1 MASSATDLTSD
12 QTTRRAIEILEKL
25 VGFNTVSS
33 ESNVPLIEWAA
44 NYLDG
49 FGFKSRIQKTADG
62 RHANLFSSIGPADGE
77 GVSGGVVLAGHSDV
91 VPVEGQPWTTDPFK
105 LIPQQDRLLA
115 RGSAD
120 MKGFIACCMARAE
133 QFSQPGLKQAVHIAL
148 SYNEETNMQ
157 GMQDLT
163 DLLAKEGLSPS
174 ACVIGEPTMMQ
185 VVVANKGAAI
195 FKVSVRGFP
204 AHSSL
209 RDTGVSAV
217 EYSAEIISYLNAIQK
232 RLRDA
237 ERHDGFDFPFTS
249 LHAGRI
255 HGGTAHNI
263 TAQDCEFVF
272 EIRALPGVDANEILG
287 DIQQYCD
294 TQLLPAMKAI
304 SDECAITIEP
314 VVNSPGL
321 DETTNRN
328 LAHAI
333 MPLCNC
339 LTPGRVSFG
348 TEAGFMTQA
357 GVPTVVCGPGS
368 IHVAHQPD
376 EFVEVSQL
384 GKCVEFLDT
393 LDVRLRQSAL
403 LQG

>member
-1 MASSATDLTSD
+1 MSSDSTKQS
-12 QTTRRAIEILEKL
+12 IEILDRL

-33 ESNVPLIEWAA
+33 EPNTPLIDWAA
-44 NYLDG
+44 NYLEG
-49 FGFKSRIQKTADG
+49 FGFESRIQRTPDG
-62 RHANLFSSIGPADGE
+62 RHANLFASIGPKDAG
-77 GVSGGVVLAGHSDV
+77 GGVVLAGHSDV
-91 VPVEGQPWTTDPFK
+91 VPVEGQPWTSDPFK
-105 LIPQQDRLLA
+105 LTTVRDSLVA

-120 MKGFIACCMARAE
+120 MKGFIACCLANAAEFAR
-133 QFSQPGLKQAVHIAL
+133 PGLKEPVHIAL

-163 DLLAKEGLSPS
+163 ELLREAELSPS

-185 VVVANKGAAI
+185 VIVANKGAAI
-195 FKVSVRGFP
+195 FKVHVRGFS

-217 EYSAEIISYLNAIQK
+217 EVSAEIISYMNGIQK
-232 RLRDA
+232 KLRDQ
-237 ERHDGFDFPFTS
+237 EKHEGFDFPHTS
-249 LHAGRI
+249 IHAGRI
-255 HGGTAHNI
+255 NGGTAHNI
-263 TAQDCEFVF
+263 TAQDCDFVF
-272 EIRALPGVDANEILG
+272 EIRALPGVDANGILA
-287 DIQQYCD
+287 DIQAYCD
-294 TQLLPAMKAI
+294 TQLLPAMLAI
-304 SDECAITIEP
+304 HPDCSISIES

-321 DETTNRN
+321 DETTNKN
-328 LAHAI
+328 LAQAI

-376 EFVEVSQL
+376 EYVEVEQL
-384 GKCVEFLDT
+384 GRCMSFLDT
-393 LDVRLRQSAL
+393 LNARLRQAAL
-403 LQG
+403 L

>member
-120 MKGFIACCMARAE
+120 MKGFIACCLARAE

-272 EIRALPGVDANEILG
+272 EIRALPGVDANEILR

-328 LAHAI
+328 LAQAI

>member
-1 MASSATDLTSD
+1 MTVEATQKT
-12 QTTRRAIEILEKL
+12 IEILERL
-25 VGFNTVSS
+25 VAFNTVSS
-33 ESNVPLIEWAA
+33 ESNTPLIEWAA

-49 FGFKSRIQKTADG
+49 FGFESRIQRTADG
-62 RHANLFSSIGPADGE
+62 RHANLFASIGPGHE
-77 GVSGGVVLAGHSDV
+77 GGVVLAGHSDV

-105 LIPQQDRLLA
+105 LTRQKDSLLA

-120 MKGFIACCMARAE
+120 MKGFIAACLAQATT
-133 QFSQPGLKQAVHIAL
+133 FAKPGLKQPIHIAL

-163 DLLAKEGLSPS
+163 GLLKEAGIKPA
-174 ACVIGEPTMMQ
+174 ACVIGEPTLMQ
-185 VVVANKGAAI
+185 VIVANKGAAI
-195 FKVSVRGFP
+195 FKVNVTGFP

-217 EYSAEIISYLNAIQK
+217 EASAEIISYLNSVQR
-232 RLRDA
+232 RLR
-237 ERHDGFDFPFTS
+237 ETVHHDGFEFPYTS
-249 LHAGRI
+249 VHAGRI
-255 HGGTAHNI
+255 NGGTAHNI
-263 TAQDCEFVF
+263 MAQNCEFVF
-272 EIRALPGVDANEILG
+272 EIRALPGVDANEILR
-287 DIQQYCD
+287 DIQRYCD
-294 TQLLPAMKAI
+294 TELLPPMQAI
-304 SDECAITIEP
+304 HEHCSIEISS

-328 LAHAI
+328 LAQAI

-339 LTPGRVSFG
+339 LQPGRVSFG

-376 EFVEVSQL
+376 EYVDIDQL
-384 GKCVEFLDT
+384 AQCANFLET
-393 LDVRLRQSAL
+393 LDARLRQSAL
-403 LQG
+403 L